1 MPTRTRIRPAL
12 VICCKD
18 YRYIQPTQRFV
29 RQRLGIRWYDLK
41 ATAGGVRAVLDSP
54 RIVRRWILRD
64 IDLVY
69 RLHGV
74 RRVIV
79 VHHEDCA
86 AYGGSAKL
94 GDITRQRRFHR
105 TQIQRAERVLRRH
118 FPDLTVSGFLAHG
131 YPATVRVVRLNK

>member
-1 MPTRTRIRPAL
+1 MPRAPIRPAL

-18 YRYIQPTQRFV
+18 YRYIQPTLRFA

-41 ATAGGVRAVLDSP
+41 ATAGGALAMLDSP

-74 RRVIV
+74 RRVIL

-86 AYGGSAKL
+86 AYGVSAKL
-94 GDITRQRRFHR
+94 GDLAQQRRFHR
-105 TQIQRAERVLRRH
+105 AQTQRAARVLRRH
-118 FPDLTVSGFLAHG
+118 FPQLTVSGFLAHG
-131 YPATVRVVRLNK
+131 YPATVRVVSLK